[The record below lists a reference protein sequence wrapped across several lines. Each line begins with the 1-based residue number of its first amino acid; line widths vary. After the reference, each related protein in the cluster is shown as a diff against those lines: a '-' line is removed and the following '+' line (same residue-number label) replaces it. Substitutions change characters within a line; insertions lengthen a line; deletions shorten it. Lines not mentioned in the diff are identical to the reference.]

1 MASDP
6 PTRPQENRLRLLFCG
21 GLGLVEVS
29 IYMMLGLLLSLTGLI
44 ALGGVVPIL
53 WESAHHLSQP
63 SGVFKIMDRLLFVLM
78 LVEILHTVRISIR
91 SHRLVTEP
99 FLIVGLIASIR
110 RMLVITLEA
119 ASLTE
124 PAKWTAGGAAIFRAS
139 MLELTLLAF
148 LVLSLVVSICL
159 LRRHPAAET
168 SSEAGCEVSPAIGE
182 RQEEGGAKTTR
193 GPATE
198 EGDSA

>member
-21 GLGLVEVS
+21 GLDLVEVS
-29 IYMMLGLLLSLTGLI
+29 IYIILGILLSLTGLL

-53 WESAHHLSQP
+53 WDSVQHLSQP

-124 PAKWTAGGAAIFRAS
+124 PAKWTAGSAAIFRAS

-159 LRRHPAAET
+159 LRRHPATET
-168 SSEAGCEVSPAIGE
+168 SSEAGSEESPANE
-182 RQEEGGAKTTR
+182 EQQSRFEENKRKRQ
-193 GPATE
+193 
-198 EGDSA
+198 